1 MDTSNTLDSEWRRLD
16 DDLTLVAWRTE
27 RLLAL
32 GYELREAAFLAIAR
46 IDIHELERLIA
57 KGCPPA
63 TAVRIAA

>member
-32 GYELREAAFLAIAR
+32 GYELREAAFLAIAQ

>member
-32 GYELREAAFLAIAR
+32 GYSLREAAFLAIAQ

-57 KGCPPA
+57 NGCPPA